1 MASTLTSGDPAA
13 GGVAYRGVFGF
24 DAAARLVKASLS
36 VNGAVDHT
44 LQYGFT
50 DSSAACSTAGFA
62 GSVAGA
68 GRNGNRTSY
77 SDSFT
82 PASGTV
88 ETTASTYCYDAADR
102 LLGSIVTGAAATTNP
117 VADGLAASEL
127 AYDARGNTI
136 TLADQQLA
144 YDAANRH
151 WRTITGVGSPSQT
164 TITYTRDAGSR
175 IVARE
180 VKEGATSTESVRYAH
195 AASGDVSTLVVD
207 EAGAIQEYTV
217 ALPGGVAARMLPGA
231 QQWSYQNMHGDIV
244 LTADG
249 DGVRGAQLVRYDPF
263 GQPIDPATGRIGSS
277 SADDAVIDNA
287 AGSADYA
294 FVGQDRK
301 LYEHQGSVAI
311 VQMGARVFV
320 PALGRFL
327 SVDPVEGGVDNDYV
341 YPNDPINKLDLT
353 GMFTADSYEKWI
365 GNKGAKRDPLGSI
378 WRKGRPASPSLLSRL
393 ISGPPRKP
401 AAVSQGGG
409 RSRPTPLVE
418 IRELPGTNL
427 RTGLAV
433 SADACLLGCVSGGI
447 SFASGNI
454 YGSLGY
460 GVGASAGLSVNV
472 GHGGGIGAGASTG
485 VECAGTLGPIGVY
498 GGGSVSGPGDYGTE
512 AGWAGGARGGCSLN
526 QSHTWQLFG

>member
-24 DAAARLVKASLS
+24 DAAARLVKATLS
-36 VNGAVDHT
+36 VNGVVDHT
-44 LQYGFT
+44 LQYGFA

-82 PASGTV
+82 PASGTA

-127 AYDARGNTI
+127 AYDSRGNTI

-164 TITYTRDAGSR
+164 TITYTRDAVSR

-207 EAGAIQEYTV
+207 EAGAILDYTV

-231 QQWSYQNMHGDIV
+231 QQWSYPNMHGDIV

-287 AGSADYA
+287 PGSADYA
-294 FVGQDRK
+294 FVGQHRK

-327 SVDPVEGGVDNDYV
+327 RVDPVEGGVDNDYV
-341 YPNDPINKLDLT
+341 YPTDPINKLDLSGERVHALHDGGGGTYRCGHRSVACGIQEVKRANKIAAKTVVSNRAAIMQVRAVRNLPLSLVGTVVAGTSGANCADGGDGLSICTRANIGGTITLGNIVVSNRRDVT
-353 GMFTADSYEKWI
+353 G
-365 GNKGAKRDPLGSI
+365 
-378 WRKGRPASPSLLSRL
+378 SLLNHEADHATQSALLGNDVYAITWLAGWGASWVFDYPRRSRIGGGGCMNPL
-393 ISGPPRKP
+393 ETS
-401 AAVSQGGG
+401 ASQGGG
-409 RSRPTPLVE
+409 YE
-418 IRELPGTNL
+418 Q
-427 RTGLAV
+427 
-433 SADACLLGCVSGGI
+433 C
-447 SFASGNI
+447 
-454 YGSLGY
+454 
-460 GVGASAGLSVNV
+460 
-472 GHGGGIGAGASTG
+472 
-485 VECAGTLGPIGVY
+485 
-498 GGGSVSGPGDYGTE
+498 
-512 AGWAGGARGGCSLN
+512 
-526 QSHTWQLFG
+526 